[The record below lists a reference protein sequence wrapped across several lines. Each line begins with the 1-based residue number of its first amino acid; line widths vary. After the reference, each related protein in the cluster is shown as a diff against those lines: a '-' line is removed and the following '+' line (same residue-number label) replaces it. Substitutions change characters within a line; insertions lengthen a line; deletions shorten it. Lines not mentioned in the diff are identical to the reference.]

1 MMSEKINKRTAPK
14 DPESTKSRILD
25 AALDV
30 FSLKGYHDATVDDIV
45 TQSDTS
51 KGSVYFHFPNKQTLF
66 LALVDKFANLL
77 ERRVGEAISEQD
89 SGIERVR
96 AALITCLDT
105 FSSYRRLAKIMLIQ
119 AVGLGTIFEDKRFE
133 VANRFAN
140 LIKINLD
147 DLVASGEIKP
157 INTTIVAQVWTGAI
171 YEMVIRW
178 IYLGEPTPD
187 EILDTMI
194 PLLLSSIG
202 YHED

>member
-1 MMSEKINKRTAPK
+1 MSEKINKRTAPK

-77 ERRVGEAISEQD
+77 ERRVAEAISEQD

>member
-1 MMSEKINKRTAPK
+1 MSEKINKRTAPK

-45 TQSDTS
+45 AQSDTS
-51 KGSVYFHFPNKQTLF
+51 KGSIYFHFPNKQTLF

-77 ERRVGEAISEQD
+77 ERRVAEAISEQD

-119 AVGLGTIFEDKRFE
+119 AVGLGTFFEDKRFE
-133 VANRFAN
+133 VANRFAY

-147 DLVASGEIKP
+147 DLVTSGEIKP

-187 EILDTMI
+187 EILETMI